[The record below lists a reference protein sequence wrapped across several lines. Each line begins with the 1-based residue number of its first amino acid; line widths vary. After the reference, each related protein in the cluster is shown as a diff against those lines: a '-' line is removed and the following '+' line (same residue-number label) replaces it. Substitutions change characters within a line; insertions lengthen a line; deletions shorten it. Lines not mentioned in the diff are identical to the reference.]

1 MRGIGRFLWITV
13 ALLLIA
19 TAAAAALPH
28 YAFEL
33 LGPHAARRSQA
44 KLDEDFAR
52 LIETALDKSK
62 PDNVDAAL
70 DFSLSATDKFLH
82 FGLSHPTSRSF
93 TTTPRE
99 GNCIE
104 YAELFARIFERA
116 VKGAHLDAKAYV
128 VHSDKARA
136 FGQKVPFRGW
146 GDHDWVLIEDRSAGP
161 QEEVRR
167 LHVGT
172 TLHDMP
178 RGGDISTNV
187 KGAVTLP
194 R

>member
-1 MRGIGRFLWITV
+1 MRGIVRFFWISA
-13 ALLLIA
+13 ALLLVA
-19 TAAAAALPH
+19 VAAGAVLPH
-28 YAFEL
+28 YAIEL
-33 LGPHAARRSQA
+33 QGPHVARRSQA
-44 KLDEDFAR
+44 NLDEDLGR
-52 LIETALDKSK
+52 LVETALDKSK
-62 PDNVDAAL
+62 PDSVDAAL

-82 FGLSHPTSRSF
+82 FGLSHPTSKSF

-104 YAELFARIFERA
+104 YSELFARIFERA

-128 VHSDKARA
+128 VHSDKARLL
-136 FGQKVPFRGW
+136 GQKMPFRGW

-161 QEEVRR
+161 KEEVRR
-167 LHVGT
+167 LYVDP
-172 TLHDMP
+172 TLHDV
-178 RGGDISTNV
+178 GLGWDIESNV

>member
-1 MRGIGRFLWITV
+1 MRGIVRLFWISA
-13 ALLLIA
+13 ALLLVA
-19 TAAAAALPH
+19 VAAGAVLPH
-28 YAFEL
+28 YAVEL
-33 LGPHAARRSQA
+33 QGPHLVRRSQA
-44 KLDEDFAR
+44 SLDEDFGR
-52 LIETALDKSK
+52 LIETALDRSK

-82 FGLSHPTSRSF
+82 FGLSHPTSHSF

-116 VKGAHLDAKAYV
+116 VKGAHIDAKVVV
-128 VHSDKARA
+128 VHSTKARL
-136 FGQKVPFRGW
+136 FGLKVPLRGW
-146 GDHDWVLIEDRSAGP
+146 DDHDWVLIEDRSAGP
-161 QEEVRR
+161 KEEVRR
-167 LHVGT
+167 LYVDP
-172 TLHDMP
+172 TLHDF
-178 RGGDISTNV
+178 GLGWDIESNV

>member
-13 ALLLIA
+13 VLLLIA
-19 TAAAAALPH
+19 TAAVAALPH

-33 LGPHAARRSQA
+33 LAPHVARRSQA
-44 KLDEDFAR
+44 KLDDDFGR

-70 DFSLSATDKFLH
+70 DFSLSATDKFLY

-104 YAELFARIFERA
+104 YAELFAQIFERA
-116 VKGAHLDAKAYV
+116 VKGAHLDAKVYV
-128 VHSDKARA
+128 IHSDKARA
-136 FGQKVPFRGW
+136 FGQKVPFPGW

-161 QEEVRR
+161 KEEVRR
-167 LHVGT
+167 LYVDP
-172 TLHDMP
+172 TLHDMHL
-178 RGGDISTNV
+178 GWDISSNV
-187 KGAVTLP
+187 KGAVT
-194 R
+194 RSR

>member
-33 LGPHAARRSQA
+33 LAPHVARRSQA
-44 KLDEDFAR
+44 KLDEDFGR
-52 LIETALDKSK
+52 LIEAALDRSK

-104 YAELFARIFERA
+104 YAELFARIFERT
-116 VKGAHLDAKAYV
+116 VKVAHLDAKVYV

-136 FGQKVPFRGW
+136 FGQKVPLPGW

-161 QEEVRR
+161 KEEVRR
-167 LHVGT
+167 LHVDP
-172 TLHDMP
+172 TLHDMHL
-178 RGGDISTNV
+178 GWDISSNV

>member
-1 MRGIGRFLWITV
+1 MRGIGRFLWITL

-19 TAAAAALPH
+19 TVATAALPH
-28 YAFEL
+28 YVFEL
-33 LGPHAARRSQA
+33 LAPHTARRSQA
-44 KLDEDFAR
+44 KLDEDFTR
-52 LIETALDKSK
+52 LIETALDKSR

-82 FGLSHPTSRSF
+82 FGLSHPTSHSF

-99 GNCIE
+99 GNCVE
-104 YAELFARIFERA
+104 YSELFARIFERA
-116 VKGAHLDAKAYV
+116 VKGAHLDARVFV
-128 VHSDKARA
+128 VHTDKARA

-161 QEEVRR
+161 SEESRR
-167 LHVGT
+167 LYVDP
-172 TLHDMP
+172 TLHDAQL
-178 RGGDISTNV
+178 GWDISSNV
-187 KGAVTLP
+187 KGTITLP

>member
-1 MRGIGRFLWITV
+1 MRRIGRFLWITA

-19 TAAAAALPH
+19 TAAGAALPH
-28 YAFEL
+28 FALEL
-33 LGPHAARRSQA
+33 LAPHVARRSQA
-44 KLDEDFAR
+44 VLDEDFGR

-62 PDNVDAAL
+62 PDNVDAVL

-82 FGLSHPTSRSF
+82 FGLSHPTSKSF

-116 VKGAHLDAKAYV
+116 AKGAHLDAKVYA
-128 VHSDKARA
+128 VHSGKARL
-136 FGQKVPFRGW
+136 FGQKVPLRGW
-146 GDHDWVLIEDRSAGP
+146 DDHDWVLIEDRSLGP
-161 QEEVRR
+161 KEEARR
-167 LHVGT
+167 LYVDP
-172 TLHDMP
+172 TLHDF
-178 RGGDISTNV
+178 GLGWDIESNV